1 MWDHSYSFQLSIV
14 LRHGLLAMIALLSSP
29 FLIGLC
35 LLAFVLYVSRRAY
48 PSPYPGIPYHLASAR
63 KLWGDSPGLLA
74 AIKHEPN
81 KWVFDQNRNLGS
93 PVAQLFLAPF
103 SKPTIIIDDVRE
115 VKDILSNRTDVFD
128 RAARTQDAYRDL
140 LPHCSLVKL
149 TTPAFKAQ
157 RKFWEGVTGT
167 PFLRRVAEPKIYR
180 CALGLVELFKA
191 QAEMA
196 RGRPFQCFDGF
207 DIAAFE
213 LIWEVVFGTPES
225 AINNARNEVLKAT
238 QITVQPASLDSAAE
252 LPKIVK
258 PYMCDTVSFFIST
271 IAKSLRS
278 VFPAWKLWY
287 LRQKPA
293 YKERLAW
300 KINVINEHIENT
312 RVKLS
317 GLSENQLIE
326 LQETSSVV
334 TGVRRQLLAQIRE
347 GGPKNI
353 EFSSLVRNQIHDE
366 LFMLLV
372 AVSHIPSPSENRL

>member
-1 MWDHSYSFQLSIV
+1 
-14 LRHGLLAMIALLSSP
+14 MIALLSSP
-29 FLIGLC
+29 FLIGVC
-35 LLAFVLYVSRRAY
+35 LLAFVLYLLKRAY
-48 PSPYPGIPYHLASAR
+48 PNPYPGIPYHLASA
-63 KLWGDSPGLLA
+63 KQLWGDSPGLLA

-115 VKDILSNRTDVFD
+115 VKDILSNRTNVFD

-149 TTPAFKAQ
+149 ITPAFKTQ
-157 RKFWEGVTGT
+157 RRFWEGVTGT
-167 PFLRRVAEPKIYR
+167 PFLRRIAEPKIYR

-196 RGRPFQCFDGF
+196 GGRPFYCFDGF
-207 DIAAFE
+207 DVAAFE
-213 LIWEVVFGTPES
+213 LIWEVVFGTPEN
-225 AINNARNEVLKAT
+225 AINSARKDVLEAAPCT
-238 QITVQPASLDSAAE
+238 NQPASLDSTAV

-287 LRQKPA
+287 LRLQPA

-300 KINVINEHIENT
+300 KINVINELIEST

-317 GLSENQLIE
+317 ELSEDQLVE
-326 LQETSSVV
+326 LEETSAVV
-334 TGVRRQLLAQIRE
+334 TGVRRQLLAQMRQ
-347 GGPKNI
+347 GGPGNTK
-353 EFSSLVRNQIHDE
+353 FSILARDEIHDE

-372 AVSHIPSPSENRL
+372 AVSRIPS